1 MRKRSDG
8 LVDRGPTVTVTALKL
23 IYEASPLSLTLRGRP
38 PGLNACLTFCR
49 VLRDVMAETKEMQ
62 RQAQRKYPFVKA

>member
-1 MRKRSDG
+1 M
-8 LVDRGPTVTVTALKL
+8 TVTALKL
-23 IYEASPLSLTLRGRP
+23 LYEASPLSFSIQGRP

-62 RQAQRKYPFVKA
+62 RQAQRKYPFVEV